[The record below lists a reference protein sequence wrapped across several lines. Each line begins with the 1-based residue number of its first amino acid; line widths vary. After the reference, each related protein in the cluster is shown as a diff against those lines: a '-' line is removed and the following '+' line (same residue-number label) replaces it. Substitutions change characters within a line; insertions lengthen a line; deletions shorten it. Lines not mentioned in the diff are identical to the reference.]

1 MDIDGELAAA
11 GSGMYDAAG
20 YSTEGFEM
28 VHGGWNP
35 DLPEPRLLN
44 HLYVYRDSGH
54 HRYS

>member
-11 GSGMYDAAG
+11 GSGMYDTAG

-44 HLYVYRDSGH
+44 HLYVDRDGVH
-54 HRYS
+54 HRLS